1 MIFLSSIPDFMGQV
15 IVATLYQFFA
25 IFGFIL
31 LFGLLLYFI
40 SRSTRNAFTNS
51 EHGKLDIYLTG
62 WIGTPVHE
70 IGHAIFCVL
79 FGHRIIGISLYNPN
93 SIDGT
98 LGYVNHSYNPE
109 SLYQRIGFFFIGSGP
124 ILFGSFVLYA
134 LMYYCLPN
142 YREVSAMISHT
153 NLTGTDVF
161 DLMISMKGVLT
172 FGINLT
178 VSIFAIGNLGNLSF
192 WIFIY
197 LSFCISSHMQL
208 SPPDLK
214 SMWTGLFAI
223 LFIFMVINLI
233 TLLLG
238 FNITSYILNLS
249 RFLGTMIG
257 IFILAF
263 FISFINFS
271 ITYIL
276 LSIFHYRKYKRLLSI
291 L

>member
-1 MIFLSSIPDFMGQV
+1 MKDLSSFPDFLGQV
-15 IVATLYQFFA
+15 GAATVYQFLA

-51 EHGKLDIYLTG
+51 DHSKLDIYLTG
-62 WIGTPVHE
+62 WVGTPVHE
-70 IGHAIFCVL
+70 IGHAIFCL
-79 FGHRIIGISLYNPN
+79 IFGHRIIGISLYNPN
-93 SIDGT
+93 SVDGT

-109 SLYQRIGFFFIGSGP
+109 SLYQRIGFFFIGAGP
-124 ILFGSFVLYA
+124 ILFGSFVLYI
-134 LMYYCLPN
+134 LMYFCLPN
-142 YREVSAMISHT
+142 YREVSEMISNT

-161 DLMISMKGVLT
+161 DLMKSMKAILS

-178 VSIFAIGNLGNLSF
+178 ASIFVIENFGNISF
-192 WIFIY
+192 WVFIY

-214 SMWTGLFAI
+214 SMWTGLFTI
-223 LFIFMVINLI
+223 LFIFLLVNFT
-233 TLLLG
+233 TLLLE
-238 FNITSYILNLS
+238 FNVTAYILNLS

-257 IFILAF
+257 IFILAL
-263 FISFINFS
+263 FISLINFS
-271 ITYIL
+271 ITYIV
-276 LSIFHYRKYKRLLSI
+276 LSIIHYRKYRRLLSI